1 MTTKELEYAIYKKYF
16 NASKLTITNIKT
28 VVKYECDVA
37 VIGKS
42 DYLTGLELK
51 ISKSDLLADFKKKHT
66 HICKKVKK
74 FYYVLPKDLE
84 NCIDLIPEEFGV
96 IIVIKGSYIDDF
108 CLKTPLEKTKYNCRI
123 VRESKINKAAEKITV
138 DEYINLCRL
147 ASMRAWTQKMNE
159 LKNEGLIQWNKA
171 KICDTCKHQ
180 EKRGKY
186 PVVIECRECRSLS
199 NWEEKNG

>member
-1 MTTKELEYAIYKKYF
+1 MTTKELEYAIYKNYF
-16 NASKLTITNIKT
+16 TTSKLTITNIKT
-28 VVKYECDVA
+28 VVKHECDVA
-37 VIGKS
+37 VINKN
-42 DYLTGLELK
+42 DYLTGFELK
-51 ISKSDLLADFKKKHT
+51 VSKSDLLVDFKKKHT
-66 HICKKVKK
+66 HICKKIKK

-84 NCIDLIPEEFGV
+84 NCIDLIPGEFGV
-96 IIVIKGSYIDDF
+96 IIVTKGSYIDDF

-123 VRESKINKAAEKITV
+123 IRESQVNKSAEKITV

-180 EKRGKY
+180 EKRGK
-186 PVVIECRECRSLS
+186 
-199 NWEEKNG
+199 